1 MSNHIPE
8 NAIAFGT
15 ASVLFAAFAYG
26 NQRAHRIQ
34 VQKAHASMVAR
45 GARIQRKLDQLDR
58 LRRVRRALET
68 A

>member
-26 NQRAHRIQ
+26 NQRA
-34 VQKAHASMVAR
+34 AWEE
-45 GARIQRKLDQLDR
+45 GQRFDWENPEY
-58 LRRVRRALET
+58 RR
-68 A
+68 